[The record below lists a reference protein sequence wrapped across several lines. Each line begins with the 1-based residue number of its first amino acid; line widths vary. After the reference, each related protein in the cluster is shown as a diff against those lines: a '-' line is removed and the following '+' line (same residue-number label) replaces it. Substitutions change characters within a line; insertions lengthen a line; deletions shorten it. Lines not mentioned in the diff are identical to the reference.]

1 MPLSV
6 PSKMPSSGIVFDA
19 AYENSLPSDFIWGY
33 ATAAPQ
39 IEGAWNVDGKG
50 PSIWDTFSR
59 VPGKIRDGST
69 ASDGCGAYK
78 LWKEDVARLK
88 EYGAR
93 AYRFSI
99 AWSRLIPLGG
109 KDDPI
114 NKEGVQFYND
124 LIDELLRHGIQPWV
138 TLYHWDLPQGLLDRY
153 GGMLDQK
160 RYTED
165 FVHYAGLCF
174 ERFGDRVKNWI
185 TYNEPGLTARAG
197 YAQGRYAPG
206 HTSVTEP
213 YIVGHTQLVSHGHVC
228 ALYKNKFKPVQGG
241 MIAITLD
248 GNWYEP
254 WDGNDD
260 RDVEAAERAKEFEI
274 GWFADPIYGK
284 GECDYPASMRAQLGN
299 RLPQFTAEEKALV
312 RGSSEVYGMN
322 SYTAFFV
329 RHRDGPPQESDYR
342 GNADFLDENSAKKP
356 RGLETDTHW
365 LRMCPWGWAK
375 LLRWIWNR
383 YETPIYITENGTTVK
398 GEHGRSGPSQ
408 PGEILEDPFR
418 VAFFKTYID
427 EVVKARQ
434 DGVVI
439 KSYFAWSFID
449 NWEWALGY
457 TSRFGVTWVDYDS
470 PQKTRYAKRSAF
482 FLRDY
487 FGHLLE

>member
-1 MPLSV
+1 M
-6 PSKMPSSGIVFDA
+6 SSSETVFDT
-19 AYENSLPSDFIWGY
+19 AYENSLPSNFIWGY

-78 LWKEDVARLK
+78 LWKEDVARLN

-114 NKEGVQFYND
+114 NEEGMQFYND
-124 LIDELLRHGIQPWV
+124 LIDELLGHGIQPWV

-228 ALYKNKFKPVQGG
+228 ALYKNKFKPTQGG
-241 MIAITLD
+241 IIAITLD
-248 GNWYEP
+248 GN
-254 WDGNDD
+254 
-260 RDVEAAERAKEFEI
+260 
-274 GWFADPIYGK
+274 
-284 GECDYPASMRAQLGN
+284 
-299 RLPQFTAEEKALV
+299 
-312 RGSSEVYGMN
+312 
-322 SYTAFFV
+322 
-329 RHRDGPPQESDYR
+329 
-342 GNADFLDENSAKKP
+342 
-356 RGLETDTHW
+356 
-365 LRMCPWGWAK
+365 
-375 LLRWIWNR
+375 
-383 YETPIYITENGTTVK
+383 
-398 GEHGRSGPSQ
+398 
-408 PGEILEDPFR
+408 
-418 VAFFKTYID
+418 
-427 EVVKARQ
+427 
-434 DGVVI
+434 
-439 KSYFAWSFID
+439 
-449 NWEWALGY
+449 
-457 TSRFGVTWVDYDS
+457 
-470 PQKTRYAKRSAF
+470 
-482 FLRDY
+482 
-487 FGHLLE
+487 